1 MKIGLVCFDLGG
13 VLVKICRSWSD
24 GCRAAGLEVRGSSA
38 GERAGNLR
46 RELTQLLGLGR
57 LSEDE
62 WAEQL
67 AQGLGGLYSADEI
80 KRIHRAW
87 SQQEYLGA
95 LELIDDLNQ
104 RPVVT
109 ACLSN
114 TNHAH
119 WTRLLH
125 HDGQKP
131 LDGAPEYPAVRRL
144 RHHFASHLLGLA
156 KPDPAI
162 FRAFEQATAHAPADI
177 LFFDDLPDNVAAAR
191 ALGWNAERVNPHQET
206 IPQLRRFL
214 TSHGVLSPSP

>member
-1 MKIGLVCFDLGG
+1 MKIRLVCFDLGG

-24 GCRAAGLEVRGSSA
+24 GCRAAGLDVRGNSA
-38 GERAGNLR
+38 GDRAGSVR
-46 RELTQLLGLGR
+46 RELTQKLGIGR

-67 AQGLGGLYSADEI
+67 ALGLGGLYSAEELR
-80 KRIHRAW
+80 RIHHAW
-87 SQQEYLGA
+87 SQQEYAGA
-95 LELIDDLNQ
+95 LDLVEELNASQ
-104 RPVVT
+104 VTT

-114 TNHAH
+114 TNQSH

-125 HDGQKP
+125 HDGQRP
-131 LDGAPEYPAVRRL
+131 LAGAPEYPAVLRL
-144 RHHFASHLLGLA
+144 HRHYASHLLGLA
-156 KPDPAI
+156 KPDAAI
-162 FRAFEQATAHAPADI
+162 YRAFEQATEHAPADI

-214 TSHGVLSPSP
+214 GTYRVL